1 MAVRRRGGTGA
12 RRSLAEPKWFTTLEV
27 DAMYFHMA
35 RQLRVRA
42 ARAPRLIERAERQH
56 AAHQA
61 KMDSLNQLLADDELD
76 WATHYDRFEPLAIQM
91 ESFEYRVGTAYGV
104 LLEHVGA
111 IHMLCVATLE
121 AHINIRGEEVLSTR
135 QWKTFERLSVD
146 AKWLYFPPL
155 RGVTGFD
162 AGAEPFQGF
171 DRLIKIRNR
180 LAHYKPKREDWRG
193 SGVPPSFLVDLGLT
207 LNAADQSLVVVQSM
221 VRELAGQLGEQE
233 PWWLDSDGSNFFGLQ
248 TEDPPAKK

>member
-1 MAVRRRGGTGA
+1 
-12 RRSLAEPKWFTTLEV
+12 
-27 DAMYFHMA
+27 MYFHMA

-42 ARAPRLIERAERQH
+42 ATSPRRIERAERRL
-56 AAHQA
+56 AVHQA
-61 KMDSLNQLLADDELD
+61 KMDALNRLLANEEID

-91 ESFEYRVGTAYGV
+91 ESFEYGVGTAYGL

-111 IHMLCVATLE
+111 IHILCVATLE
-121 AHINIRGEEVLSTR
+121 AHINIRGEEVLSKR

-162 AGAEPFQGF
+162 PGSEPFQGF

-180 LAHYKPKREDWRG
+180 LAHYKPKRETGAGRRSHLIFWLT
-193 SGVPPSFLVDLGLT
+193 SDLH
-207 LNAADQSLVVVQSM
+207 
-221 VRELAGQLGEQE
+221 
-233 PWWLDSDGSNFFGLQ
+233 WKLQ
-248 TEDPPAKK
+248 INYL